1 MIPNGVWVGPIW
13 FDLQFVEDLETDKG
27 EPLDGHIVYGD
38 AIIKVKANMADS
50 VRKQVF
56 LHEIVHA
63 MCSQNGVK
71 LSEKDTDRLAYTL
84 LDLFQTNE
92 NQPVIR
98 WLAE

>member
-63 MCSQNGVK
+63 MCSQYGIGLN
-71 LSEKDTDRLAYTL
+71 EKNTDRLAYAL
-84 LDLFQTNE
+84 LELFQTVE
-92 NQPVIR
+92 NNHVVR
-98 WLAE
+98 WLME

>member
-1 MIPNGVWVGPIW
+1 MLPTEVWVGPIR
-13 FDLQFVEDLETDKG
+13 FDFIAVEDLKTEDG

-84 LDLFQTNE
+84 LDLFQTKE
-92 NQPVIR
+92 NQPVVR
-98 WLAE
+98 WLME